1 MGISAP
7 KTKIISEYEFK
18 YGSSDNAVN
27 LRKIYGND
35 GYKKYVA
42 KQNSIMV
49 KEGLTNPIAQ
59 TKEAYTAAKK
69 SDYYAALAQLKK
81 TSNIWNDYKSTYNTN
96 LNSLREQNGGLSL
109 SGTQKQS
116 ALTSSGD
123 GAIVAYNNFNK
134 AQSEVDYRLSLYN
147 DATHSGMNFLS

>member
-1 MGISAP
+1 MGISAL

-59 TKEAYTAAKK
+59 TKEAYTAAK
-69 SDYYAALAQLKK
+69 
-81 TSNIWNDYKSTYNTN
+81 N
-96 LNSLREQNGGLSL
+96 LIIILL
-109 SGTQKQS
+109 
-116 ALTSSGD
+116 
-123 GAIVAYNNFNK
+123 
-134 AQSEVDYRLSLYN
+134 
-147 DATHSGMNFLS
+147 

>member
-1 MGISAP
+1 MGISAL

-18 YGSSDNAVN
+18 FGSSDNAVN

-69 SDYYAALAQLKK
+69 SDYYTALAQLKK
-81 TSNIWNDYKSTYNTN
+81 TSNIWNDYKSTYHTN

-123 GAIVAYNNFNK
+123 GAVVAYNNFNK

-147 DATHSGMNFLS
+147 DATHAGMNFLS